1 MTNSETYEDDE
12 ENSAPRSSYS
22 TYLAEGAILFK
33 QGEFKKAIE
42 SYSLALEIKE
52 NDPTCLVA
60 RSKCYL
66 KLGDPQKALQDAE
79 TVLSQNKDSIKGLC
93 QKAEALY
100 CIGDFEYALV
110 YYHRGHKLCP
120 ELDEFRLGIQKAQ
133 EAIENSIGK
142 AAKIKLEAKGDLS
155 FFSKQDDFSTKKRG
169 LLKQTP
175 LIQIKPPIANR
186 NKDVKLL
193 TPSKKTVKQL
203 LGELY
208 ADKEYLERLIND
220 DRFLKK
226 NTKSPIYDLVQ
237 GGLNFLETR
246 TEFWRQQRPIYA
258 RKKEVRKLKSTV
270 KKKSKSDVGKYV
282 LQQLEDIDH
291 ALGNFDPER
300 GLRLA
305 KNLLN
310 FTKEIDEKELPHKT
324 EVIANAHSCIGNAL
338 IDLDELPKALKHHQR
353 DLQISKISQSDS
365 IGISRALGNIGRVK
379 ARMGKFE
386 DAIQSWEEKMQYIKT
401 PLEATWLYHELGR
414 SYLELNSLDTALSY
428 GLKSLAAA
436 KEGNDEFWQLNANVL
451 IAQAYGN
458 QKNFESSIA
467 AFEKALSLADI
478 TGDKIAKTAI
488 TKAINDTKAKSE
500 IYACDNLANSSNE
513 QIKLDCQI
521 SSKDLDEN
529 MFNSGELSNDYKQK
543 INNTKN
549 VYTECSVTEQLN
561 ECDETEQLNEVDSF
575 FDHTYQDDIQHCE
588 SLDCTT
594 NMSGNNSN
602 IITESPLN
610 TIISDQM
617 SYESPRSEKDMNL
630 SNSDA
635 NVSCIYDGNSLEE
648 AERDES
654 KNENFTGKSDDTS
667 ENIFKNAPE
676 VKRIDVQLEEN
687 NALVLKSDLTP
698 SLGLILENFLP
709 GKEIDFIETRINA
722 THTEHLINEI
732 HTEHLINVTCN
743 ELQINE
749 TCTENLVNEIHTE
762 HLVDEVHTEHRINE
776 TCIEL
781 QINET
786 HTKHSIDETH
796 TEHRNNETYDELQIN
811 ETYIEHKVN
820 ETHTEHQINKVLKI
834 EAHAEPPLGETNVEP
849 SLGETNAEQRI
860 ITTEKSE
867 LSDQVFN
874 YETSFQTSYTVTS
887 NEPSNLLV
895 LESSIM
901 SDENLKTVNLNTT
914 THYENES
921 LCNESITFT
930 ENLTAVNDIL
940 IACNENKELGD
951 ESLYNENSTP
961 FIENDI
967 EFNKNERKCS
977 LNIITCNKNEA
988 TLNQNETARNEN
1000 ETPRN
1005 ENETACNENETAC
1018 NENESVNFNNIKTP
1032 SEDLIQCKDNETASN
1047 ESLLFCNE
1055 SSIAYN
1061 ESSIA
1066 YNEKRNASA
1075 LDLQSEVEDQLT
1087 NKNNN
1092 DQRLAIAS
1100 HHTANYERNS
1110 ITKECEIANNY
1121 ERNSATEDCEITK
1134 SYKRN
1139 SITEDCEITN
1149 NYERNTIAEGCEIA
1163 KSYECNS
1170 ITEDCEIANNYER
1183 SNKTE
1188 DCEIAN
1194 NYERNNINED
1204 FEMATNYE
1212 HNSTTKD
1219 CEISNNYKRN
1229 SIAKDCEIAT
1239 KYEHN
1244 SATKDCEIANNYE
1257 RNSITEDYEIAN
1269 NYQHSKTN
1277 EITIDKSN

>member
-79 TVLSQNKDSIKGLC
+79 TVLSENKDSIKGLC

-175 LIQIKPPIANR
+175 LIQIKPPIASR
-186 NKDVKLL
+186 NKDVKLPA
-193 TPSKKTVKQL
+193 PSKKTVKQL

-208 ADKEYLERLIND
+208 ADKEYLEKLIND
-220 DRFLKK
+220 DRFLKN
-226 NTKSPIYDLVQ
+226 NTKSPIYELVQ
-237 GGLNFLETR
+237 GGLSFLETR

-310 FTKEIDEKELPHKT
+310 FTKEIDEKELPHKI

-353 DLQISKISQSDS
+353 DLQISKKSQSDS
-365 IGISRALGNIGRVK
+365 IGISRALGNIGRAK
-379 ARMGKFE
+379 AKMGKFE

-467 AFEKALSLADI
+467 AFEEALSLADI

-500 IYACDNLANSSNE
+500 IYASDNLANSSNE

-521 SSKDLDEN
+521 SSNDLDEN
-529 MFNSGELSNDYKQK
+529 MFNSGDLSNDYKQK
-543 INNTKN
+543 INNIKN
-549 VYTECSVTEQLN
+549 VYTECDVTEQLN
-561 ECDETEQLNEVDSF
+561 ECDETEQLNDVDSF
-575 FDHTYQDDIQHCE
+575 FDHTYQDDIKNQHCE

-594 NMSGNNSN
+594 NTSGNNSN
-602 IITESPLN
+602 IISESSLN
-610 TIISDQM
+610 TIKSDRM
-617 SYESPRSEKDMNL
+617 SYKPPRSEKIMNF
-630 SNSDA
+630 SSSDA
-635 NVSCIYDGNSLEE
+635 NVSSIYDGNSVEE
-648 AERDES
+648 TERDES
-654 KNENFTGKSDDTS
+654 KLFENFTGKLDDTC
-667 ENIFKNAPE
+667 ENIFKSAPE

-709 GKEIDFIETRINA
+709 GKEIDFIETHTEHRINA

-732 HTEHLINVTCN
+732 HTEHLVNVTCN
-743 ELQINE
+743 ELQVNE

-786 HTKHSIDETH
+786 HTKHRIDETH
-796 TEHRNNETYDELQIN
+796 TEHRNNETYNDLQIN

-834 EAHAEPPLGETNVEP
+834 EAHAEPPLGEINAEP
-849 SLGETNAEQRI
+849 PLGETNAEQQI
-860 ITTEKSE
+860 ITTEKNE

-874 YETSFQTSYTVTS
+874 YETSFQTSYSVTS

-901 SDENLKTVNLNTT
+901 LDENLKTVNFNTT

-921 LCNESITFT
+921 PCNESITFT

-940 IACNENKELGD
+940 LACNENKALGD
-951 ESLYNENSTP
+951 KSLYNENSTP

-967 EFNKNERKCS
+967 EFNKNERKFS
-977 LNIITCNKNEA
+977 LNIIAC
-988 TLNQNETARNEN
+988 NQNETACNEN
-1000 ETPRN
+1000 ETPCN
-1005 ENETACNENETAC
+1005 ENETPCNENETPCNENETAC
-1018 NENESVNFNNIKTP
+1018 NENESVNFNYIKTP
-1032 SEDLIQCKDNETASN
+1032 SEDLIQCKDNEIASN
-1047 ESLLFCNE
+1047 ESLLFCNK
-1055 SSIAYN
+1055 N
-1061 ESSIA
+1061 SIA

-1092 DQRLAIAS
+1092 DQRFAIAS
-1100 HHTANYERNS
+1100 HHTTNYERNS
-1110 ITKECEIANNY
+1110 ITEECEIANNY
-1121 ERNSATEDCEITK
+1121 ERNSISEDCEIANNYERNTITEGCEIAK
-1134 SYKRN
+1134 SYERN

-1149 NYERNTIAEGCEIA
+1149 NYERN
-1163 KSYECNS
+1163 N
-1170 ITEDCEIANNYER
+1170 ITEDCEMATKYER
-1183 SNKTE
+1183 NSATK

-1194 NYERNNINED
+1194 
-1204 FEMATNYE
+1204 
-1212 HNSTTKD
+1212 S
-1219 CEISNNYKRN
+1219 YKRS
-1229 SIAKDCEIAT
+1229 SITEDCEIAT
-1239 KYEHN
+1239 KYEHSSTTKDCEVANNYERNSITEDCEMVTNYERN
-1244 SATKDCEIANNYE
+1244 SATKDCEIANNYK

-1277 EITIDKSN
+1277 EITIDKSD